1 MFSQDK
7 KKANDSFLTDFTLL
21 SFQNSGICMK
31 TKENRNEFATQLN
44 VTQVNFVTKP
54 NLGQFNATKIKE
66 RRFTGDPKS
75 AMRRTKQPFQVGGV
89 RRHGE
94 TIKSPTQSNYWA
106 VS

>member
-1 MFSQDK
+1 MK
-7 KKANDSFLTDFTLL
+7 KK
-21 SFQNSGICMK
+21 
-31 TKENRNEFATQLN
+31 KENRNEFATQVN
-44 VTQVNFVTKP
+44 VIQFNLVTKP
-54 NLGQFNATKIKE
+54 NLSAFNVTKGKE

-89 RRHGE
+89 CHHGE